1 MIKLY
6 ETAGCSSCRK
16 AKSWL
21 EENQLDYRSVNI
33 ETKPLKFAEIKFLF
47 SLADDIY
54 DVVSKRSNPVQS
66 FKRTHGYEL
75 EDVSF
80 NYLIAFLQKNPT
92 AMKRPLLTNGKVL
105 VSGYD
110 ADELTVL
117 LPPEKRGWNARVA
130 L

>member
-75 EDVSF
+75 EDLSF
-80 NYLIAFLQKNPT
+80 NKLIEFLQQNPT
-92 AMKRPLLTNGKVL
+92 AMKRPLLTNGKIL
-105 VSGYD
+105 ISGYD
-110 ADELTVL
+110 SDELTAL
-117 LPPEKRGWNARVA
+117 LPKEKRGWTARGA